1 MMVLNNRYIKQIVFS
16 ANGTIRLVLIRLAKN
31 RMWDKEFSFP
41 LTMTYG
47 DSDIV
52 KKIRKQIA
60 KMTKK

>member
-1 MMVLNNRYIKQIVFS
+1 MVLNNRYIKQIVFS
-16 ANGTIRLVLIRLAKN
+16 AKGTIRLVVIKLSKK
-31 RMWDKEFSFP
+31 RMWDKEFSSP

-47 DSDIV
+47 DIAIV